1 MAGRSDDYLL
11 NRDKNSMSKSTS
23 RTFLTSAAFFLL
35 GAVVILIPALVLILR
50 NVNCPSPPSPPSPPG
65 PPAWNG
71 SDYQSNSDYYNQLPA
86 KTDFTQTDNLR
97 LDRLSSPRFDPFD
110 GKTVIYL
117 RKQYHMPDLKGSS
130 TTLQWIN
137 LETNKTVQLTRPI
150 WGTND
155 QQFSWID
162 NKTIVFL
169 SNRASSGLNQI
180 FQLNLPDDISAL
192 GTFIEPTQI
201 TNFPLDIDNLLV
213 NRQGTRLAF
222 SCQVYSNLTIQQTAD
237 RLAAEKSSGSLVY
250 KFDKLFIRHWDE
262 YMLGPRHHPFVV
274 SIHRQDNGIM
284 NFTNTPVDVLFNID
298 SDSPTRPFGDGKT
311 QWSFSASGNK
321 FAFTRQHDETSA
333 VAWSTNLDIFTF
345 DLTTPTVP
353 AVCITCDNKAAD
365 TDPSFS
371 PSDEQVLVYRAQSV
385 PGYESDQ
392 FKIKLYTGTGPA
404 KTLLDDWDRSI
415 QAISWSLD
423 HQSLYLEIGEEA
435 RNVIYKYPNFTSPTA
450 VPTRLLSTGSAHD
463 VNNHPTNND
472 MFVFTHDS
480 ITQPPNIYLYASTT
494 SVRPVTN
501 HNDNLLA
508 KVRMSTVVDSFNF
521 TGSNDESVW
530 GWHVESVNG
539 HQGPKAPLAFLI
551 HGGPQNSWYDAWSF
565 RWNYQVFAS
574 QGYAV
579 IAINFHGSDSYGQKF
594 TDSITGNYGTLPFE
608 DLKLG
613 LTAALQKYPY
623 IDEKRTAALGASY
636 GGFMINWI
644 AGHPE
649 MSTRFNTLVC
659 HDGLFDMRGMGYST
673 EELWFSEHDAGGVTP
688 YENSTAFEQFNPVN
702 HVANWSQPM
711 LIIHG
716 GRDYRVPDTQGI
728 GAFTALQRRG
738 IPSRMLYLP
747 NENHWT
753 LNPFN
758 SLIWYQEVFDWIAR
772 WTK

>member
-1 MAGRSDDYLL
+1 MTSRSGNYILPEDDK
-11 NRDKNSMSKSTS
+11 RMSKAKSK
-23 RTFLTSAAFFLL
+23 TFLISAAFFLL
-35 GAVVILIPALVLILR
+35 GVVVILIPALVLILR
-50 NVNCPSPPSPPSPPG
+50 KVNCPDTPSPPAPPG

-71 SDYQSNSDYYNQLPA
+71 SDYLSNSDYYSQLPGGNA
-86 KTDFTQTDNLR
+86 FTQLDNLR
-97 LDRLSSPRFDPFD
+97 LDRLSSPRFDPVD
-110 GKTVIYL
+110 GKAVIYL
-117 RKQYHMPDLKGSS
+117 RRQYHMPDLKGSS
-130 TTLQWIN
+130 TTLHWIS
-137 LETNKTVQLTRPI
+137 LETNKSVQLTRPI
-150 WGTND
+150 WGTSD
-155 QQFSWID
+155 QQFYWID
-162 NKTIVFL
+162 KKTILFL
-169 SNRASSGLNQI
+169 SNRASSGLNQL
-180 FQLNLPDDISAL
+180 FQLDLPDDVSAL
-192 GTFIEPTQI
+192 GNFIEPTQI
-201 TNFPLDIDNLLV
+201 TDYPLDIDNLLV

-222 SCQVYSNLTIQQTAD
+222 SCQVFSNLTIRQTAD
-237 RLAAEKSSGSLVY
+237 RLAANKASGSLVY

-274 SIHRQDNGIM
+274 SIQRQANGIM
-284 NFTNTPVDVLFNID
+284 NFTDTPVDVLFNVD

-311 QWSFSASGNK
+311 QWSFSASGKK
-321 FAFTRQHDETSA
+321 FAFTRQHDETSE
-333 VAWSTNLDIFTF
+333 VAWSTNLDIFVY
-345 DLTTPTVP
+345 DSAQPTAQP
-353 AVCITCDNKAAD
+353 ACITCDNKAAD
-365 TDPSFS
+365 TDPSYS
-371 PSDEQVLVYRAQSV
+371 PTDENVLVYRAQAV

-392 FKIKLYTGTGPA
+392 FKLKLYDGTGPA
-404 KTLLDDWDRSI
+404 KTLLDNWDRSI
-415 QAISWSLD
+415 QAVAWPLD

-435 RNVIYKYPNFTSPTA
+435 RNVIYKFPNFTSPSSL
-450 VPTRLLSTGSAHD
+450 PTRILSTGSSHD
-463 VNNHPTNND
+463 VNNHPINND
-472 MFVFTHDS
+472 MFVFVHDRIS
-480 ITQPPNIYLYASTT
+480 APPNIYLFSSVE

-508 KVRMSTVVDSFNF
+508 KVRMGKTAETFNF
-521 TGSNDESVW
+521 TGANNESVW

-539 HQGPKAPLAFLI
+539 QGAKAPLAFLI
-551 HGGPQNSWYDAWSF
+551 HGGPQSSWYDAWSY

-574 QGYAV
+574 KGYAV

-594 TDSITGNYGTLPFE
+594 TDSITGQYGTLPFE

-613 LTAALQKYPY
+613 LTAAINKYTY
-623 IDEKRTAALGASY
+623 IDDKRTAALGASY

-673 EELWFSEHDAGGVTP
+673 EELWFSEHDAGGFTP

-711 LIIHG
+711 LVIHG

-728 GAFTALQRRG
+728 SAFTALQRRN

-758 SLIWYQEVFDWIAR
+758 SLIWYQEVFDWLSR